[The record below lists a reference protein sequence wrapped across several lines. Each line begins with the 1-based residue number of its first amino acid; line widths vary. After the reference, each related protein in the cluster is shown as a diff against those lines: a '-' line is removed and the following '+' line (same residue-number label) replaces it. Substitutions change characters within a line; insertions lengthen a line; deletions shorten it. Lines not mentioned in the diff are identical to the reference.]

1 MSTFMLVLV
10 QVFIAMW
17 SCPSALYVVPAIIE
31 TVFAG
36 VNIFT
41 FCTYVNIYIFRL
53 GTMTPKLNEY
63 VGDI

>member
-1 MSTFMLVLV
+1 MLVLV